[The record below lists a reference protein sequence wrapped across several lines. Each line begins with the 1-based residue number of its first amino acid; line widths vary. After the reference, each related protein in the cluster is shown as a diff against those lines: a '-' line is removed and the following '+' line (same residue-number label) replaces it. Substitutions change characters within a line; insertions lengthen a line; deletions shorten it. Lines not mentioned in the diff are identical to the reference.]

1 MARIKK
7 IKCTSRDI
15 WAKRYK
21 KLDQKNRPSM
31 ERLRQ
36 YHSIGFGLRE
46 TAQDFKTVLTFQAA
60 AIGAHHEAAEAYLTG
75 LFEDTIFL
83 LLTIHTKQA
92 TVQTTLKVC
101 LQRSILSMP
110 KDNGHSF
117 GMTSP
122 RRGVFFKIPKI
133 FQKKM

>member
-1 MARIKK
+1 MARIRK

-75 LFEDTIFL
+75 LFEDTILL

-92 TVQTTLKVC
+92 T
-101 LQRSILSMP
+101 
-110 KDNGHSF
+110 F
-117 GMTSP
+117 
-122 RRGVFFKIPKI
+122 
-133 FQKKM
+133 